1 MPNAIAAAAVIAGV
15 LAGSAQAAPT
25 APTMTERDLFV
36 SVCTPRMSARIAK
49 HPEVVCGCLHDN
61 AVSREEDA
69 ELRLALIRG
78 VQETGVP
85 SIQYS
90 WVPGKP
96 QERVIEA
103 LDRIAAPTLACMFGP
118 RPASGG

>member
-1 MPNAIAAAAVIAGV
+1 MPNVLTAAAVIAGV

-25 APTMTERDLFV
+25 APSTTERDLFI
-36 SVCTPRMSARIAK
+36 SVCTPRMSARIARQ
-49 HPEVVCGCLHDN
+49 PEVVCGCLHDKV
-61 AVSREEDA
+61 VSREEDS

-85 SIQYS
+85 SIQYA

-96 QERVIEA
+96 QERVVEA
-103 LDRIAAPTLACMFGP
+103 IDKVAAPTLACMFAP
-118 RPASGG
+118 R